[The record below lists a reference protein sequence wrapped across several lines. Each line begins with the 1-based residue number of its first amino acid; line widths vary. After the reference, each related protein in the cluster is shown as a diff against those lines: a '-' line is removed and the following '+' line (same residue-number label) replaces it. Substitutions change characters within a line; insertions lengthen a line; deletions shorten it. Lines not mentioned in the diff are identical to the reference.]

1 MNRARGPRSARRPE
15 PAPEAH
21 DRVRRAGAVERT
33 ETVEVLAIG
42 RQGWAVAERRIEHAT
57 PLVVEAIAEQMRGT
71 VRADSGWMP
80 TIVVLD
86 AAGDDVTARYRVD

>member
-1 MNRARGPRSARRPE
+1 MNGARGPRSTGDAESAAGVRDHARRSNGSE
-15 PAPEAH
+15 QTA
-21 DRVRRAGAVERT
+21 
-33 ETVEVLAIG
+33 TVAVLAIG

-57 PLVVEAIAEQMRGT
+57 PLVVEAIAEQLRGM

-86 AAGDDVTARYRVD
+86 VTGDDVSARYRVE

>member
-1 MNRARGPRSARRPE
+1 MNRARGPRSARDAE
-15 PAPEAH
+15 PAAGVE
-21 DRVRRAGAVERT
+21 DRARRRT
-33 ETVEVLAIG
+33 GSEQTATVAVLAIG

-57 PLVVEAIAEQMRGT
+57 PLVVEAVAEQLRGM

-86 AAGDDVTARYRVD
+86 ATGDDVTARYRVE